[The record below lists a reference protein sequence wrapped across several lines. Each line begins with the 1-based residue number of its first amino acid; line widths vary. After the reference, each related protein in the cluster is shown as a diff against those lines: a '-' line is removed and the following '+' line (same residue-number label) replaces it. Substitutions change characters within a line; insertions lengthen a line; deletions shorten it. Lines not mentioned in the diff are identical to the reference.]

1 MVPNAVYRHRSKC
14 SGCFMLRLRDGSPAW
29 PDSDTIM
36 IPAPVGNV
44 AALTNL
50 CECAPGPDTWADEG
64 SNTRAPTTTAVS
76 RRLDETPEMAIPLSL
91 EKPRTQM
98 EGRTAKRLPTMTE
111 CLQNDNCQQEIGRG
125 SRNGSPGQ
133 FRFAAD
139 SQ

>member
-1 MVPNAVYRHRSKC
+1 
-14 SGCFMLRLRDGSPAW
+14 MLRLRDGSPAW